1 MKLMYIC
8 LFKQLIFY
16 YEKST
21 NLPVRQ
27 HLKSRRI
34 LRRITFK
41 YSAHMKNLKIADF
54 PRILLGLLLVF
65 VGSNKVLQFMPMPEM
80 PVAASTFMGAIVS
93 AGFLL
98 PLIALLEVLFG
109 VLLIMNKYSLL
120 SAIIILPI
128 TSTAMIFHLVLDPSN
143 ILFAGIAFS
152 LNVLVLFQ
160 QKKKI
165 SSLVFN

>member
-1 MKLMYIC
+1 
-8 LFKQLIFY
+8 
-16 YEKST
+16 
-21 NLPVRQ
+21 
-27 HLKSRRI
+27 
-34 LRRITFK
+34 
-41 YSAHMKNLKIADF
+41 
-54 PRILLGLLLVF
+54 
-65 VGSNKVLQFMPMPEM
+65 MPMPEM

-98 PLIALLEVLFG
+98 PLMALLEVLSG
-109 VLLIMNKYSLL
+109 ALLIMNKYSLL

-128 TSTAMIFHLVLDPSN
+128 TSIAMIFHLVLDPSN

>member
-1 MKLMYIC
+1 MYIC
-8 LFKQLIFY
+8 LFKQLIVY

-27 HLKSRRI
+27 HLKFRRI
-34 LRRITFK
+34 LRRIPFK
-41 YSAHMKNLKIADF
+41 DSAHMKNLKTADLA
-54 PRILLGLLLVF
+54 RTLLGLLLVF
-65 VGSNKVLQFMPMPEM
+65 VGSNKVFQFMPMPEM
-80 PVAASTFMGAIVS
+80 PLAASTFMGAIVS

-98 PLIALLEVLFG
+98 PLMALLEVLSG
-109 VLLIMNKYSLL
+109 ALLIMNKYSLL

-128 TSTAMIFHLVLDPSN
+128 TLTAMIFHLALDPSN

-152 LNVLVLFQ
+152 LNVIVLFN

-165 SSLVFN
+165 STLVFN